1 MLTHTSYSTPILID
15 FYAPWCGPC
24 KLMKMELKR
33 IKNKL
38 DVLGSGV
45 GVGACVGDGDGDAT
59 NEDDDSTAAAIRD
72 DDTIAIDE
80 ENEDEDTTTTTT
92 DCSTNMKTNGGI
104 PIYHVNANKF
114 PQVGAKNNIHGLPT
128 LVLFHEGKE
137 VWRNEGFIC
146 GEEILK
152 VLKEKIS

>member
-38 DVLGSGV
+38 DGLGSG
-45 GVGACVGDGDGDAT
+45 VGDGDGDCDAT
-59 NEDDDSTAAAIRD
+59 NEEDGTAAAIRD

-80 ENEDEDTTTTTT
+80 EDEDATTTT
-92 DCSTNMKTNGGI
+92 DNTNMKTNGGI

>member
-33 IKNKL
+33 IKDRL
-38 DVLGSGV
+38 DGLGDC
-45 GVGACVGDGDGDAT
+45 VGAGDGDGT
-59 NEDDDSTAAAIRD
+59 NEDDDSIAAAAIRD

-80 ENEDEDTTTTTT
+80 EDEDATTTTTAT
-92 DCSTNMKTNGGI
+92 TTDDCSTNMKTNSGI

>member
-1 MLTHTSYSTPILID
+1 
-15 FYAPWCGPC
+15 
-24 KLMKMELKR
+24 
-33 IKNKL
+33 
-38 DVLGSGV
+38 
-45 GVGACVGDGDGDAT
+45 
-59 NEDDDSTAAAIRD
+59 
-72 DDTIAIDE
+72 
-80 ENEDEDTTTTTT
+80 
-92 DCSTNMKTNGGI
+92 MKTNSGI

>member
-1 MLTHTSYSTPILID
+1 MRPH
-15 FYAPWCGPC
+15 
-24 KLMKMELKR
+24 
-33 IKNKL
+33 
-38 DVLGSGV
+38 
-45 GVGACVGDGDGDAT
+45 GDG
-59 NEDDDSTAAAIRD
+59 EDDDSTAAAIRD

-80 ENEDEDTTTTTT
+80 EDEDTATTTTT

-146 GEEILK
+146 GEEISK